1 MIVDV
6 IIDVMQDAS
15 STLAASTKNTL
26 DDYLFR
32 PQRDMADLF
41 SVFLT
46 GA

>member
-1 MIVDV
+1 MDV
-6 IIDVMQDAS
+6 VEDGGAEPP
-15 STLAASTKNTL
+15 ASTRSIL

-46 GA
+46 GAK